1 MVSTSASASWRR
13 STKFLPPRYSM
24 GHSRDTLRLKVR
36 FKNIFLHILWH
47 VLPRTGSCAQ
57 KKVSESDGPGYTIM
71 PQYNA
76 YIMPTVINRSI
87 HDVNSSWQCH
97 DSFACRTLQNHVQ
110 YSVTGNESESHW
122 HGIRMKSRIARK
134 AGNHLKLH
142 LHVQR
147 LFLSPWLWAKANIG
161 SRKVSMLTWENHT
174 ASFLPLYCISKHVIQ

>member
-1 MVSTSASASWRR
+1 
-13 STKFLPPRYSM
+13 M

-57 KKVSESDGPGYTIM
+57 KKVSESDGPGYTIIM

-87 HDVNSSWQCH
+87 HDVISSWQCH

-110 YSVTGNESESHW
+110 YSVTGNESESH
-122 HGIRMKSRIARK
+122 
-134 AGNHLKLH
+134 
-142 LHVQR
+142 
-147 LFLSPWLWAKANIG
+147 
-161 SRKVSMLTWENHT
+161 
-174 ASFLPLYCISKHVIQ
+174 

>member
-13 STKFLPPRYSM
+13 STKFLPRYSM

-36 FKNIFLHILWH
+36 FKNIFLH
-47 VLPRTGSCAQ
+47 RTGSCA
-57 KKVSESDGPGYTIM
+57 
-71 PQYNA
+71 QYNA